1 MYQNLIMSLTLYT
14 LEYNTYEYKEV
25 IYVFYG
31 RKQELKTLEKEY
43 LKKNSLCSIYE
54 ARRIGKNEILGG
66 IYYPIQNLIIDKSE
80 LGRSIEIDGIA
91 RDGDSL
97 LVIECKFTNEK
108 RSIRDYEKMVENTSI
123 KMFEGIKNIIII

>member
-1 MYQNLIMSLTLYT
+1 MSLTLYT

-25 IYVFYG
+25 IYVFYC

-54 ARRIGKNEILGG
+54 ARRIGKNEKLGG

-80 LGRSIEIDGIA
+80 LGR
-91 RDGDSL
+91 
-97 LVIECKFTNEK
+97 
-108 RSIRDYEKMVENTSI
+108 
-123 KMFEGIKNIIII
+123 